1 MPGACRLSIGDGT
14 KHTQHRM
21 TIEMKLAQ
29 YSMGI
34 GDRFGHQGQAQLA
47 AFVRAAQQGLHV
59 VPVWNKSNR
68 EHLIVHSQPAAV
80 RQEADAAV
88 QALHWSGGY
97 HVDADHIGLKTVDR
111 FLGVSDFF
119 TIDVADFIAEP
130 AAADAVD
137 ALIASMAAIGERP
150 AIAGLTQPLLLTPQ
164 RIAEIAGKYLVA
176 VQEAGRVYRHIEK
189 HKGRGNFI
197 TEVSMDETDR
207 SQTPVDLLVIL
218 AALAQE
224 GIPVQTI
231 APKFT
236 GRFNKGV
243 DYQGD
248 LRQFE
253 QEFNDDLAVVAFAV
267 QHFRLPADLKLS
279 VHSGSD
285 KFSIYEPIRRAL
297 GLWHA
302 GLHLKTAGTTWLEEI
317 AALAA
322 AGDDG
327 LSLARDIYAA
337 ALARFDELCGPYA
350 SVIDIDR
357 AALPGGPQ
365 VQAWTGT
372 RFAAAIRH
380 DPADSRYN
388 PSLRQLLHVGYK
400 LAAEAG
406 ERYTRLLDKYASAVG
421 AEVTANLFT
430 RHLLR
435 IFPAAESHQ
444 DHGGHRG

>member
-1 MPGACRLSIGDGT
+1 
-14 KHTQHRM
+14 
-21 TIEMKLAQ
+21 MKLAK

-47 AFVRAAQQGLHV
+47 AFVQAAKQGLHV

-80 RQEADAAV
+80 RHEADAAV
-88 QALHWSGGY
+88 QALRWSSGY
-97 HVDADHIGLKTVDR
+97 HVDADHIGLQTVDR

-119 TIDVADFIAEP
+119 TIDVADFISRP
-130 AAADAVD
+130 ASTGSVD
-137 ALIASMAAIGERP
+137 ELISSLAAIGETP
-150 AIAGLTQPLLLTPQ
+150 AIPGLSQPLLLTPH
-164 RIAEIAGKYLVA
+164 RIADIAGKYLVA

-189 HKGRGNFI
+189 QKGRDNFI

-207 SQTPVDLLVIL
+207 PQAPVDLLVIL
-218 AALAQE
+218 AALAHE

-243 DYQGD
+243 DYQGN

-253 QEFNDDLAVVAFAV
+253 QEFNDDLAVVSFAV
-267 QHFRLPADLKLS
+267 QNFALPANLKLS

-285 KFSIYEPIRRAL
+285 KFSIYEPIRKAL
-297 GLWHA
+297 IRWNA

-322 AGDDG
+322 AGEDG
-327 LSLARDIYAA
+327 LSLTQDIYAG

-357 AALPGGPQ
+357 AALPSVQQ
-365 VQAWTGT
+365 VQTWTGAC
-372 RFAAAIRH
+372 FAAAIRH
-380 DPADSRYN
+380 VPADSRYN

-406 ERYTRLLDKYASAVG
+406 DRYTHLLDKYAQAVG
-421 AEVTANLFT
+421 EQVTDNLFT
-430 RHLLR
+430 RHLCR
-435 IFPAAESHQ
+435 IYP
-444 DHGGHRG
+444 GGSAV

>member
-1 MPGACRLSIGDGT
+1 
-14 KHTQHRM
+14 
-21 TIEMKLAQ
+21 MKLAK

-47 AFVRAAQQGLHV
+47 AFVRAAKQGLHV

-68 EHLIVHSQPAAV
+68 EHLIVHSEPAAV

-88 QALHWSGGY
+88 RALHWSGGY

-119 TIDVADFIAEP
+119 TIDVADFIGHP
-130 AAADAVD
+130 ASAGSVD
-137 ALIASMAAIGERP
+137 KLILSLVAIGETP
-150 AIAGLTQPLLLTPQ
+150 AIPGLSQPLLLTPH

-176 VQEAGRVYRHIEK
+176 VQEAGRVYRQIEK
-189 HKGRGNFI
+189 QKDRDNFI
-197 TEVSMDETDR
+197 IEVSMDETDR
-207 SQTPVDLLVIL
+207 SQTPVDLLVSL
-218 AALAQE
+218 AALPQE

-253 QEFNDDLAVVAFAV
+253 QEFNDDLAVVSFAV
-267 QHFRLPADLKLS
+267 QNFALPANLKLS

-285 KFSIYEPIRRAL
+285 KFSIYEPIRKAL
-297 GLWHA
+297 VRWNA

-322 AGDDG
+322 AGEDG
-327 LSLARDIYAA
+327 LSLARDIYAG

-357 AALPGGPQ
+357 AALPSVQQ
-365 VQAWTGT
+365 VQTWTGAH
-372 RFAAAIRH
+372 FAAAIRH

-406 ERYTRLLDKYASAVG
+406 DRYTRLLDKYSQDVG
-421 AEVTANLFT
+421 AEVTDNLFT
-430 RHLLR
+430 RHLCQIYPGAAAAGPREAELR
-435 IFPAAESHQ
+435 AGTSDAADAGAGRWRHP
-444 DHGGHRG
+444 GTR